1 MGSFYK
7 LYNCFNDEVI
17 YTDTTNCPL
26 CSAYVPN
33 KLMPTTL
40 DPISCWYVTRVTTVV
55 YPLIPV
61 VTDIEQPCTP
71 CVTKCYTITG
81 IGNVTYID
89 HFGQLIEDTV
99 PTRIC
104 SKSYPDAV
112 GTDINITMGDPCVQ
126 VPNDKL
132 YECQDVCYELIN
144 CVTREIIQSNS
155 QELAFSYSLG
165 EIVTLAE
172 FPGCWQIGT
181 AVVCLTPI
189 PVTVLT
195 TFTDCIACLPIINYR
210 LESCDPADDF
220 VLYTSEDLS
229 VYVDRIVTLDEYEGC
244 FYVSIYIGAVPSPVV
259 VTVSIAY
266 DTCQECAVTRYAVID
281 CAGIAPT
288 VYTTTNLSAYLT
300 SIIKLKFCPESC
312 YYVEETDVN
321 TSDDLVI
328 VEAVYESCE
337 VCLTNTVCFCSVITN
352 NSDATAVFLFEDC
365 DNVIKSITLAA
376 GKNSVKFCVL
386 RWIYPEGWD
395 LPEIYTDNGP
405 CVDNG
410 CPSDVPFKSVR
421 PGYNS
426 PACSTEYYE
435 RIACSYS
442 QVLYKDVIAQRY
454 GIAPCC
460 PEDDLYRL
468 DIKFQLLELQAILN
482 PDYVCRPFQD
492 CCTHNTGCGCGC
504 NTPSTN
510 SCHQTINCGCGCNS

>member
-1 MGSFYK
+1 MSISYK

-17 YTDTTNCPL
+17 YTDTANCPL
-26 CSAYVPN
+26 CNFYVN

-40 DPISCWYVTRVTTVV
+40 DPISCWYVTRIGVPI

-61 VTDIEQPCTP
+61 VTNIEEPCVP

-89 HFGQLIEDTV
+89 HFDDLINETT
-99 PTRIC
+99 PARIC
-104 SKSYPDAV
+104 SSSYPDAV
-112 GTDINITMGDPCVQ
+112 GVDINITMGLPCVV
-126 VPNDKL
+126 VPNAKL
-132 YECQDVCYELIN
+132 FECVDVCYELTN
-144 CVTREIIQSNS
+144 CTTDEVIQSNS
-155 QELAFSYSLG
+155 QELTFPYSLG
-165 EIVTLAE
+165 QIVTLAE
-172 FPGCWQIGT
+172 FPGCWEITT
-181 AVVCLTPI
+181 ADLCTSPI

-195 TFTDCIACLPIINYR
+195 TFTDCIECLPVINYR

-229 VYVDRIVTLDEYEGC
+229 VYIDKIVTLDEYEGC
-244 FYVSIYIGAVPSPVV
+244 FYVTVYNGDVPSPVIA
-259 VTVSIAY
+259 TVSIAY
-266 DTCQECAVTRYAVID
+266 DTCQECTVTRYAVID

-337 VCLTNTVCFCSVITN
+337 VCLTNTVCFCSTITN
-352 NSDATAVFLFEDC
+352 NSEYTAVFSFEDC
-365 DNVIKSITLAA
+365 DNVIKSITLAVGA
-376 GKNSVKFCVL
+376 TSMKFCVL

-442 QVLYKDVIAQRY
+442 QILYKDVIAQRY

-468 DIKFQLLELQAILN
+468 DIKFQLLELQAIMN

-504 NTPSTN
+504 NIPNTN
-510 SCHQTINCGCGCNS
+510 SCQQTINCGCGCNS